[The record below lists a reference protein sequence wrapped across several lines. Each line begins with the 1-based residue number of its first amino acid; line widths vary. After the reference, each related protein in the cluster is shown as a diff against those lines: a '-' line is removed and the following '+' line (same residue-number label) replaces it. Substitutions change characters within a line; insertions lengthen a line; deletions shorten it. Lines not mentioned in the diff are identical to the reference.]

1 MENKQKL
8 LDVPFPTEI
17 MTAEQ
22 LDNKFE
28 EFHALIDEKIEEVKE
43 LIPSEPTDP
52 TKIDEIKDLIQ
63 DDVLTALDTIEYKI
77 DEMGDMIQM
86 GSATYDLEDFTLPK
100 MPLVED

>member
-17 MTAEQ
+17 VTAGD
-22 LDNKFE
+22 LDDRCE
-28 EFHALIDEKIEEVKE
+28 EIHALIDEKIEEVKE
-43 LIPSEPTDP
+43 LIPSGSTDP
-52 TKIDEIKDLIQ
+52 TKIDEIKNLIQ

-86 GSATYDLEDFTLPK
+86 GSTTYDLEDFTLPK
-100 MPLVED
+100 MPLISE